1 MKQKRKGLIKPRHNS
16 FHKEYSFEIRVV
28 LLFALG
34 IFLLVEDLEIKQYIF
49 EAIRT
54 IFFIIGLGI
63 KWFRNSILFL
73 IKQFEVSDIV
83 GISLILYVVYLVANR
98 WRDRMIDRYMDL
110 HSCPQCGS
118 DEIQRIKKNWK
129 HQVMVII
136 YILSRLSAGCS
147 KTVLDIFIAIIR

>member
-16 FHKEYSFEIRVV
+16 FHKEYSFEIKVV
-28 LLFALG
+28 LLFTLG

-63 KWFRNSILFL
+63 KWFRDSILFL

-110 HSCPQCGS
+110 HSCHQCGS
-118 DEIQRIKKNWK
+118 NEIQRIKKNLQHK
-129 HQVMVII
+129 IIGII
-136 YILSRLSAGCS
+136 YFAKVKHYQCKQCGHKKIKLV
-147 KTVLDIFIAIIR
+147 K

>member
-16 FHKEYSFEIRVV
+16 FHKEYSFEIKVI
-28 LLFALG
+28 LLFTLG

-54 IFFIIGLGI
+54 IFFTLGLGI
-63 KWFRNSILFL
+63 KWFRDSILFL

-110 HSCPQCGS
+110 NSCPQCGS

-129 HQVMVII
+129 HKVMGII
-136 YILSRLSAGCS
+136 YFAKVKHYQCKQCGHKEIKLV
-147 KTVLDIFIAIIR
+147 K

>member
-16 FHKEYSFEIRVV
+16 FHKEYSFEIKVI
-28 LLFALG
+28 LLFTLG

-54 IFFIIGLGI
+54 IFFTIGLGI
-63 KWFRNSILFL
+63 KWFRDSILFL

-110 HSCPQCGS
+110 NSCPKCGN
-118 DEIQRIKKNWK
+118 DEIQRIKKAWK
-129 HQVMVII
+129 HKVMSII
-136 YILSRLSAGCS
+136 YFAKVKHYQCKQCEHKEIKLV
-147 KTVLDIFIAIIR
+147 K

>member
-1 MKQKRKGLIKPRHNS
+1 MKQKRKEIIKPRHNS
-16 FHKEYSFEIRVV
+16 FHKEYSFEIKVV
-28 LLFALG
+28 LLFTLG
-34 IFLLVEDLEIKQYIF
+34 IFLLIEDLEIKQYIF

-54 IFFIIGLGI
+54 IFFIVGLGI
-63 KWFRNSILFL
+63 KWLRDSILFL

-98 WRDRMIDRYMDL
+98 WRDRMIDRHMDL

-129 HQVMVII
+129 HKVMSII
-136 YILSRLSAGCS
+136 YFVKVKHYQCKQCGHKEIKLV
-147 KTVLDIFIAIIR
+147 K

>member
-1 MKQKRKGLIKPRHNS
+1 MKQKRKGLIKPRHKS
-16 FHKEYSFEIRVV
+16 FHKEYSFEIKVV
-28 LLFALG
+28 LLFTLG

-54 IFFIIGLGI
+54 TFFTIGLGI
-63 KWFRNSILFL
+63 KWFRDSILFL

-98 WRDRMIDRYMDL
+98 WRGRMINRYMDL

-129 HQVMVII
+129 MSMFSMFESFGQKLFMNKF
-136 YILSRLSAGCS
+136 L
-147 KTVLDIFIAIIR
+147 